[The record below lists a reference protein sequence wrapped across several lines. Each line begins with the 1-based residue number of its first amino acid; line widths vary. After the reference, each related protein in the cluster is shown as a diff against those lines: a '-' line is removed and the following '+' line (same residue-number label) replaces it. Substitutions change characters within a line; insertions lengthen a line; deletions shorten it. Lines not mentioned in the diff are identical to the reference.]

1 MKKLIKYLLEEA
13 MGIKDADIEEVEEN
27 GKVTLTINVSPE
39 LIGLVI
45 GKGGKT
51 IKAIQSLA
59 RIRGKLEKRIVFVN
73 VSESTSKSQ

>member
-1 MKKLIKYLLEEA
+1 MKKFIKYLVEETT
-13 MGIKDADIEEVEEN
+13 GIKDANIEETEEDD
-27 GKVTLTINVSPE
+27 KLTLTINVSPE

-59 RIRGKLEKRIVFVN
+59 RVRGKLEKKIVFVN
-73 VSESTSKSQ
+73 VSESAS